1 MSSLLDGVNASALGL
16 MAAVT
21 VQLGAASLR
30 DLYTVAIASIS
41 VILLFRY
48 KINSTWLI
56 AGGALAGFF
65 ISFLSSTGRITRKVF
80 MNVPLLTQ
88 QQGSVL
94 QVTLNRP
101 EAFNALNLDM
111 MNRLAEILA
120 SAATDRS
127 IKSLLLTGN
136 GKAFCAGGDLKWIS
150 QQTQEAGSVLYG
162 LAPQFH
168 LSITEIR
175 RMEKP
180 VVAAINGIAAG
191 GGFSLALA
199 CDFRVMAE
207 SAILR
212 QAYTS
217 SGLSIDGG
225 GSFALPRLVGLAR
238 AMEIMA
244 FDHPISSVQAL
255 EWGLV
260 TRVVPDGEA
269 VSAAFAIL
277 NDLAKTALHSFA
289 WSKKL
294 MTNSFNNTLETQLE
308 WERQG
313 ISECA
318 AHPNGQE
325 GIKAFVEKRKP
336 SF

>member
-1 MSSLLDGVNASALGL
+1 
-16 MAAVT
+16 
-21 VQLGAASLR
+21 
-30 DLYTVAIASIS
+30 
-41 VILLFRY
+41 
-48 KINSTWLI
+48 
-56 AGGALAGFF
+56 
-65 ISFLSSTGRITRKVF
+65 
-80 MNVPLLTQ
+80 MNDPIITQ
-88 QQGSVL
+88 QDGNIL
-94 QVTLNRP
+94 QITLNRP
-101 EAFNALNLDM
+101 EAYNALNLDLVKM
-111 MNRLAEILA
+111 LGEALS
-120 SAATDRS
+120 SAATDNS
-127 IKSLLLTGN
+127 VKGILITGQ

-150 QQTQEAGSVLYG
+150 QQSDSAGSVLYR

-168 LSITEIR
+168 LSIIEIR

-199 CDFRVMAE
+199 CDFRVIGE
-207 SAILR
+207 SATLR

-244 FDHPISSVQAL
+244 FDRPISLAQAL

-260 TRVVPDGEA
+260 TEVVANEEV
-269 VSAAFAIL
+269 VSATLAML
-277 NDLAKTALHSFA
+277 NDLTKTALHAFA

-294 MTNSFNNTLETQLE
+294 MNDSFNNTLETQLE
-308 WERQG
+308 LERQG
-313 ISECA
+313 ISDCG
-318 AHPNGQE
+318 AHPDGQE

-336 SF
+336 SFQRG

>member
-1 MSSLLDGVNASALGL
+1 
-16 MAAVT
+16 
-21 VQLGAASLR
+21 
-30 DLYTVAIASIS
+30 
-41 VILLFRY
+41 
-48 KINSTWLI
+48 
-56 AGGALAGFF
+56 
-65 ISFLSSTGRITRKVF
+65 
-80 MNVPLLTQ
+80 
-88 QQGSVL
+88 L
-94 QVTLNRP
+94 QITLNRP
-101 EAFNALNLDM
+101 EAYNALNLDM
-111 MNRLAEILA
+111 MKMLGEVLSA
-120 SAATDRS
+120 AATDNS
-127 IKSLLLTGN
+127 VKGILITGQ

-150 QQTQEAGSVLYG
+150 QQSDSAGSVLYR

-168 LSITEIR
+168 LSIIEIH

-199 CDFRVMAE
+199 CDFRLIAE
-207 SAILR
+207 SATLR

-217 SGLSIDGG
+217 SGLSMDGG

-244 FDHPISSVQAL
+244 FDRPISSAQAL

-260 TRVVPDGEA
+260 TKVVPKEEV
-269 VSAAFAIL
+269 VSATMAML
-277 NDLAKTALHSFA
+277 NDLTKTALHSFA

-294 MTNSFNNTLETQLE
+294 MNDSFNNTLETQLE
-308 WERQG
+308 LERQG
-313 ISECA
+313 ISACG

>member
-1 MSSLLDGVNASALGL
+1 MTD
-16 MAAVT
+16 AV
-21 VQLGAASLR
+21 
-30 DLYTVAIASIS
+30 
-41 VILLFRY
+41 
-48 KINSTWLI
+48 
-56 AGGALAGFF
+56 
-65 ISFLSSTGRITRKVF
+65 
-80 MNVPLLTQ
+80 LTQ
-88 QQGSVL
+88 RHENIL
-94 QVTLNRP
+94 QITLNRP
-101 EAFNALNLDM
+101 DAYNAMNLDLM
-111 MNRLAEILA
+111 KMLGEALA
-120 SAATDRS
+120 SAAVDSTV
-127 IKSLLLTGN
+127 KGVLLTGN
-136 GKAFCAGGDLKWIS
+136 GKAFCSGGDLKWIS
-150 QQTQEAGSVLYG
+150 QQDQDAGSVLYQ

-168 LSITEIR
+168 LSIIEIR

-199 CDFRVMAE
+199 CDFRVIGR
-207 SAILR
+207 SAVMR

-244 FDHPISSVQAL
+244 FDNPISSAQAL

-260 TRVVPDGEA
+260 TKVVPDA
-269 VSAAFAIL
+269 DVVLDALAML
-277 NDLAKTALHSFA
+277 NTITRGALHSFA

-294 MTNSFNNTLETQLE
+294 MTYSFTNTLETQLE
-308 WERQG
+308 LERQG
-313 ISECA
+313 ISDCA

-325 GIKAFVEKRKP
+325 GIQAFVEKRRP

>member
-1 MSSLLDGVNASALGL
+1 
-16 MAAVT
+16 
-21 VQLGAASLR
+21 
-30 DLYTVAIASIS
+30 
-41 VILLFRY
+41 
-48 KINSTWLI
+48 
-56 AGGALAGFF
+56 
-65 ISFLSSTGRITRKVF
+65 
-80 MNVPLLTQ
+80 MNVPVLTQ
-88 QQGSVL
+88 QRGNIL
-94 QVTLNRP
+94 QITLNRP
-101 EAFNALNLDM
+101 DAYNALNLEM
-111 MNRLAEILA
+111 MKMLEDALS
-120 SAATDRS
+120 SAATARS
-127 IKSLLLTGN
+127 VKGVLLTGN

-150 QQTQEAGSVLYG
+150 RQTEDARSVLRR

-207 SAILR
+207 SAALR

-244 FDHPISSVQAL
+244 FDNPISSARAL

-260 TRVVPDGEA
+260 TSVVPDNEV
-269 VSAAFAIL
+269 VSGGLAML
-277 NDLAKTALHSFA
+277 DELAKTALHSFA

-294 MTNSFNNTLETQLE
+294 MTNSFTNTLETQLE
-308 WERQG
+308 LERQG
-313 ISECA
+313 ISDCA
-318 AHPNGQE
+318 AHPHGQE
-325 GIKAFVEKRKP
+325 GIRAFVEKRKP
-336 SF
+336 SFQDK

>member
-1 MSSLLDGVNASALGL
+1 
-16 MAAVT
+16 
-21 VQLGAASLR
+21 
-30 DLYTVAIASIS
+30 
-41 VILLFRY
+41 
-48 KINSTWLI
+48 
-56 AGGALAGFF
+56 
-65 ISFLSSTGRITRKVF
+65 
-80 MNVPLLTQ
+80 MNDPVLTQ
-88 QQGSVL
+88 QHGNIL
-94 QVTLNRP
+94 EITLNRP
-101 EAFNALNLDM
+101 DSYNALNLDM
-111 MNRLAEILA
+111 MRMLAETV
-120 SAATDRS
+120 SAAARENS
-127 IKSLLLTGN
+127 IKSIILTGK

-150 QQTQEAGSVLYG
+150 QQTEDAGSVLHR

-199 CDFRVMAE
+199 CDFRVMGE
-207 SAILR
+207 SATLR

-225 GSFALPRLVGLAR
+225 GSFALPRLVGLGR

-244 FDHPISSVQAL
+244 FDNPISSAQAL

-260 TRVVPDGEA
+260 TKVVPDDEVLPESLA
-269 VSAAFAIL
+269 ML
-277 NDLAKTALHSFA
+277 NHLAKASLHSFA

-294 MTNSFNNTLETQLE
+294 ITNSFNNTLETQLE
-308 WERQG
+308 LERQG
-313 ISECA
+313 ISDCG
-318 AHPNGQE
+318 AHPDGQE
-325 GIKAFVEKRKP
+325 GIRAFVEKRKP